1 MEIKMGAFSEIKQK
15 TIVQTI
21 RYQPIILNQI
31 DLDWSAA
38 ETVVQ
43 NEKSV

>member
-1 MEIKMGAFSEIKQK
+1 MEIEMGAFSEIKQK

-21 RYQPIILNQI
+21 RYQSIILNQRDI
-31 DLDWSAA
+31 DWSGA
-38 ETVVQ
+38 EAVVQ

>member
-1 MEIKMGAFSEIKQK
+1 MEIEMGAFSEIKQK

-31 DLDWSAA
+31 DIDMSTA
-38 ETVVQ
+38 ETAVK

>member
-1 MEIKMGAFSEIKQK
+1 MEIEMGAFSQIKQK

-21 RYQPIILNQI
+21 RYQQIILNQI
-31 DLDWSAA
+31 DIDRSAA
-38 ETVVQ
+38 ETAVK